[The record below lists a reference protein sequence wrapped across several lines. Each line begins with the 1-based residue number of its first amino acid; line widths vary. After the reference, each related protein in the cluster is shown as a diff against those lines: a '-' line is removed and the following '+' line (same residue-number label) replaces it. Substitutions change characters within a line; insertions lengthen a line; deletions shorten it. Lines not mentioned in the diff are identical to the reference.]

1 LKPSFNK
8 SGENSFPAPKQAFRS
23 SRSRRRQQQG
33 RVMASIISAS
43 LPSPA
48 AGRDR
53 QSGPLAEFR
62 SFWRQFFT
70 RAFNPYR
77 PELHYM
83 RGPGPACRAKQMALS
98 PAVQS
103 MVAEIRAAKARGKA
117 RQAS

>member
-1 LKPSFNK
+1 
-8 SGENSFPAPKQAFRS
+8 
-23 SRSRRRQQQG
+23 
-33 RVMASIISAS
+33 MASIISAS

-48 AGRDR
+48 AGRD
-53 QSGPLAEFR
+53 QHSGPLAEFR

-70 RAFNPYR
+70 RAFDPYR

-103 MVAEIRAAKARGKA
+103 MVAEIRASKALGKA
-117 RQAS
+117 RQASQ

>member
-1 LKPSFNK
+1 
-8 SGENSFPAPKQAFRS
+8 
-23 SRSRRRQQQG
+23 
-33 RVMASIISAS
+33 MASIISAS
-43 LPSPA
+43 LPRSA
-48 AGRDR
+48 AGRDD

-70 RAFNPYR
+70 RAFDPYR

-103 MVAEIRAAKARGKA
+103 MVAEIRAAKASA
-117 RQAS
+117 RPIRRS